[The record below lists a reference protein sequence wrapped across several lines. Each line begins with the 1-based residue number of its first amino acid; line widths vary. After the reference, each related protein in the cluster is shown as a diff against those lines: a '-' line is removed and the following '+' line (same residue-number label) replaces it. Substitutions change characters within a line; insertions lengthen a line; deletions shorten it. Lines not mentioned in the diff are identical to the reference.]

1 MCYPMDV
8 DLARDLHA
16 ERSRT
21 LEVENRLA
29 LTARDRTTRSTT
41 RRR

>member
-1 MCYPMDV
+1 MCYPMEIDV
-8 DLARDLHA
+8 ARDMHA

-29 LTARDRTTRSTT
+29 LRTATSRGRKVTDY
-41 RRR
+41 

>member
-29 LTARDRTTRSTT
+29 LRAAAGRDRKPADD
-41 RRR
+41 